1 MRPIEDTE
9 APKVFA
15 ESVLRE
21 VPLGQLQRFLG
32 RVGRVQGED
41 AMGSG
46 CGNGCGGGCGNSCA
60 LSIDRFGHSGLTPEQ
75 IAEVIKDSD
84 QVRALV
90 RDRAGEVLGRL

>member
-1 MRPIEDTE
+1 MRTIQDTE
-9 APKVFA
+9 APEVFA
-15 ESVLRE
+15 ESVLKE

-32 RVGRVQGED
+32 RVGRARGED
-41 AMGSG
+41 AIGSG

-90 RDRAGEVLGRL
+90 TERAREVLGGL